1 MCDEINNE
9 LAEEHTE
16 ATKMSG
22 SRVTDILAHRWKA
35 GQLELEVHLD
45 TENVSWESFQ
55 DLKLDHPNMTA
66 RYIVDNSVSRSKR
79 LDRVMQ

>member
-22 SRVTDILAHRWKA
+22 SRVTDIHAHRWKA
-35 GQLELEVHLD
+35 GQLDLERGALG
-45 TENVSWESFQ
+45 
-55 DLKLDHPNMTA
+55 
-66 RYIVDNSVSRSKR
+66 Y
-79 LDRVMQ
+79 